1 MSESIF
7 AAAVDKKSELDDK
20 NKKEKPIELIKSALK
35 KLEKCDDYLRDNKGY
50 LDKSTRE
57 GFKSQFKRVK
67 KKIENIEE
75 ILKNDLDN

>member
-1 MSESIF
+1 MIGD
-7 AAAVDKKSELDDK
+7 ACVL
-20 NKKEKPIELIKSALK
+20 ALRNLARNLRQTRRKRITSRSSVK

-75 ILKNDLDN
+75 ILKNDVDN